1 MKKTLYIADLRSH
14 CVNGISTGH
23 FFPIAAMYQLL
34 FDNSCDVVVAGG
46 PVYKKRFKDE
56 NLLLLPYN
64 VCGTSLKDKWHIMKN
79 AIKLFREAKNQTIV
93 IQQGSVVTVLIAIAL
108 LYRRTSNLFMIQ
120 YSNEG
125 VRSFFKRIIYY
136 FAKNKIDGMI
146 CPNDEVGKAYG
157 IPYCVVPDYIYTG
170 SQEFDLIESKQ
181 QYLYDF
187 CMVGRIAEE
196 KGFVDVA
203 KFFAKTKYMIVIAG
217 KTQNA
222 ELESKLRLVCEGAS
236 NIKLHIGYV
245 SDEEYKNYLESSK
258 YTILN
263 YQGEYSRRSSG
274 VVYDTLF
281 AGVPVIGRK
290 CTALDFIEDNK
301 VGFLYTDLN
310 DLNEGCLN
318 KLMDGECLNRFKKNI
333 ENYKKIHVQYKKKI
347 CQFVLD
353 KKS

>member
-23 FFPIAAMYQLL
+23 FFSVAAMYQQL
-34 FDNSCDVVVAGG
+34 FDNSYDVVVAGG

-56 NLLLLPYN
+56 ELLLLPYN
-64 VCGTSLKDKWHIMKN
+64 ICGTSLKDKWHTMKN
-79 AIKLFREAKNQTIV
+79 AIKLFKEAKNQTVV
-93 IQQGSVVTVLIAIAL
+93 IQQGTVITAFVAIAL
-108 LYRRTSNLFMIQ
+108 FYHRTSKLFMIQ

-125 VRSFFKRIIYY
+125 VRSFFKRIIYR
-136 FAKNKIDGMI
+136 FAKKKIDGMI

-170 SQEFDLIESKQ
+170 TQNFDMDEGKR

-196 KGFVDVA
+196 KGIVEVA
-203 KFFAKTKYMIVIAG
+203 KFFAKTKYKIVIAG
-217 KTQNA
+217 KTQNT
-222 ELESKLRLVCEGAS
+222 ELESKLRLACDGAG
-236 NIKLHIGYV
+236 NIELHIGYV
-245 SDEEYKNYLESSK
+245 SDVEYKNYLESSR

-290 CTALDFIEDNK
+290 CTALEFIEDNK
-301 VGFLYTDLN
+301 VGFLYHRLQDVSEKELDN
-310 DLNEGCLN
+310 LMQNNVVAKYKRNISNYCDIHKVYKQ
-318 KLMDGECLNRFKKNI
+318 KLLSFM
-333 ENYKKIHVQYKKKI
+333 
-347 CQFVLD
+347 LD
-353 KKS
+353 SSK